1 MIIMEKLKKISWT
14 FLLSQKQNVKIIMET
29 KKDKLQL
36 RFQKC
41 FDTHTHNMAY
51 LEIQGLGSIDSIKA

>member
-1 MIIMEKLKKISWT
+1 
-14 FLLSQKQNVKIIMET
+14 MET

-41 FDTHTHNMAY
+41 FDTHNMAY
-51 LEIQGLGSIDSIKA
+51 LEIQGLGSIDSIKAWLSKDSK